1 MPYPPPGLLLVMRVR
16 AGKTSELSRLRR
28 TWYAVS
34 GSDQTASPELQRL
47 LAKRMKATT
56 VELEAGHLSPV
67 SHPREIANIILD
79 AAGKPHARP

>member
-1 MPYPPPGLLLVMRVR
+1 M
-16 AGKTSELSRLRR
+16 
-28 TWYAVS
+28 S